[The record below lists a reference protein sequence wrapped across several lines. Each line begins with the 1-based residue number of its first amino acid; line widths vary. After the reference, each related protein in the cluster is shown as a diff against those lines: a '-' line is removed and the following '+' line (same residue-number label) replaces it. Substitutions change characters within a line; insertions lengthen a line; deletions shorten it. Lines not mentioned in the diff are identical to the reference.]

1 MNAKIMIKI
10 SIYVTCAMIG
20 VVFGASLIWN
30 SINVLKW
37 ISGIAT
43 GANVVVIFYCKVLW
57 KYHIFKLPLS
67 KTPNLNGKWNFIIKY
82 SNGEK
87 TTNVGIKQDLFGIQ
101 VNLQSDETNSSS
113 LVANILEERGKRYLI
128 YTYITD
134 PKQEVRD
141 KNPVQWGTAKIDI
154 TDLNN
159 ARGYYWTTQGTQGS
173 IEIAKNNP

>member
-10 SIYVTCAMIG
+10 SIYVTCSMVA
-20 VVFGASLIWN
+20 VVFVASLFLN
-30 SINVLKW
+30 SISVLKW
-37 ISGIAT
+37 LSGIAS
-43 GANVVVIFYCKVLW
+43 GANIIVIIYCKVLW
-57 KYHIFKLPLS
+57 KYRILNLPLS
-67 KTPNLNGKWNFIIKY
+67 KTPNLNGIWNFIIKY

-87 TTNVGIKQDLFGIQ
+87 TTNVEIKQDLFGIQ

-113 LVANILEERGKRYLI
+113 LVANILEERGKMYLI

-134 PKQEVRD
+134 PKQKVRD

-159 ARGYYWTTQGTQGS
+159 ISGYYWTTQGTQGS
-173 IEIAKNNP
+173 IEMIKK